1 MDDEQGPGDRQ
12 WVRSAISRFE
22 RPLLSYAQ
30 RLLFGDSDRA
40 RDVVQET
47 FVKLCDHP
55 PADVNGHLAEWLY
68 AVCRSK
74 AIDVRRKEKRTMP
87 MLETAEQTIESA
99 AARPD
104 EVAERND
111 STSQLL
117 RLLDRLPDRQQEA
130 IRLKFQHGMSY
141 RQISTIT
148 GHSESNVGFLIHTGI
163 KTLRERMR

>member
-1 MDDEQGPGDRQ
+1 MDDDQGPRNRQ
-12 WVRSAISRFE
+12 WVRSTISRFE

-30 RLLFGDSDRA
+30 RLLSGDADRA

-47 FVKLCDHP
+47 FVKLCDQP
-55 PADVNGHLAEWLY
+55 PPDVNGHLAEWLY

-74 AIDVRRKEKRTMP
+74 AIDVRRKEKRIMP

-111 STSQLL
+111 
-117 RLLDRLPDRQQEA
+117 
-130 IRLKFQHGMSY
+130 
-141 RQISTIT
+141 
-148 GHSESNVGFLIHTGI
+148 
-163 KTLRERMR
+163 